1 MKPKKLENYRE
12 TLHGSLLKVQEKSHA
27 EPMSSIE
34 KQINHLKQ
42 LSTEVS
48 KGVLKAGESS
58 RDSPLSRRLA
68 AGMPNNKDAQRMRA
82 THAGTFGGRL
92 DDLTGSRELP
102 TITPSSPNHQLNS
115 QRQDGSYPG
124 YLASPPTFTEMTP
137 LTQCLLGHAGGA
149 AAGREDGRPE
159 SGARAVVSAG
169 RRESGIETADASQDS
184 DHGDKQLN
192 IEVVDIKSAS
202 HHVSINRKRR
212 ESQSLFL
219 KAKKMP
225 SDKFECIPIK
235 VWNGLAMDGV
245 KVQ

>member
-1 MKPKKLENYRE
+1 
-12 TLHGSLLKVQEKSHA
+12 
-27 EPMSSIE
+27 
-34 KQINHLKQ
+34 
-42 LSTEVS
+42 
-48 KGVLKAGESS
+48 
-58 RDSPLSRRLA
+58 
-68 AGMPNNKDAQRMRA
+68 MRA
-82 THAGTFGGRL
+82 THAGNFGGRL
-92 DDLTGSRELP
+92 DDLLGSGELP
-102 TITPSSPNHQLNS
+102 KLHYTTITPSSPNHQINS
-115 QRQDGSYPG
+115 QLQQRGLIEDGSYPG
-124 YLASPPTFTEMTP
+124 YLNSALNPYPPTMTP

-149 AAGREDGRPE
+149 AAGGEDGRPE
-159 SGARAVVSAG
+159 SGARAVASAR

-184 DHGDKQLN
+184 NHNDKQQLN
-192 IEVVDIKSAS
+192 IDVVDIKSTS